1 MLPAGMKMNIS
12 MKSSRQSGAGRGLG
26 WFISTPFGDG
36 GLMRMPA
43 WIVRQMEEEGQG
55 NLGDRSC
62 RSAVRHKAA
71 WLPRPPL
78 LMTGL
83 RSEGPRG
90 DEQGRGPLA
99 LSVGRPAGV
108 VFVRRNP
115 RVVLRCLLEPD
126 LKPSKGLYFLHFS
139 VSVND
144 LLFEWFSLCLES
156 DRASSGGHAKKPFY
170 LSCWCYFTFCK
181 SRHSLPLHG
190 APCTL
195 LCV

>member
-1 MLPAGMKMNIS
+1 MDSAS
-12 MKSSRQSGAGRGLG
+12 DGRGRARKSRRSQLPKRREAQG
-26 WFISTPFGDG
+26 SLAPTPASAHDRAPLRGAEG
-36 GLMRMPA
+36 GQA
-43 WIVRQMEEEGQG
+43 
-55 NLGDRSC
+55 
-62 RSAVRHKAA
+62 
-71 WLPRPPL
+71 
-78 LMTGL
+78 
-83 RSEGPRG
+83 
-90 DEQGRGPLA
+90 GRGPLA

-126 LKPSKGLYFLHFS
+126 LKPSKGLCFLHFS